1 MDGSACAALFVAAGF
16 DRNKIHFSFPA
27 HEQVEEVVDTLLNK
41 TNDDILLVDVS
52 VSEAFAER
60 VGASGRVEIIDH
72 HKGALPLA
80 RFDWCEIERENQ
92 RSGAMMFYDWLMK
105 QDDIYKDSV
114 WQYRDFVKAV
124 DDYDRWVH
132 EIPESK
138 TLATFHY
145 VLGQRLFL
153 DRFLKNPSLNLNE
166 AERYAIN
173 LESEK
178 KADFIERT
186 KKDAFI
192 RTFRLNDKDIRVGF
206 VLSSTYQSELGHAM
220 CQDLDL
226 DIDVAAIVGLH
237 KISLRS
243 EKGGDE
249 VDLSVIAKLNG
260 GGGHTSAAGCSLS
273 KVLDRDFLEM
283 VADNLK
289 WE

>member
-1 MDGSACAALFVAAGF
+1 
-16 DRNKIHFSFPA
+16 
-27 HEQVEEVVDTLLNK
+27 LNK

-52 VSEAFAER
+52 ISEGYAQKI
-60 VGASGRVEIIDH
+60 GSSGRVQIIDH

-80 RFDWCEIERENQ
+80 KFEWCEIEEHNE

-105 QDDIYKDSV
+105 QDGVYKGSV
-114 WQYRDFVKAV
+114 FMYRDFVKAV

-132 EIPESK
+132 EIPQSK
-138 TLATFHY
+138 SLATFHY
-145 VLGQRLFL
+145 VLGQRLFFE
-153 DRFLKNPSLNLNE
+153 RFLKNPSFFLTDQ
-166 AERYAIN
+166 ERYAIE
-173 LESEK
+173 LEAEK
-178 KADFIERT
+178 RNDFIQRT
-186 KKDAFI
+186 KRSAFV
-192 RTFRLNDKDIRVGF
+192 RTFTVNDKQIRVGF

-226 DIDVAAIVGLH
+226 DIDIAAIVGLH

-243 EKGGDE
+243 ERGAED

-260 GGGHTSAAGCSLS
+260 GGGHTSAAGCSLG
-273 KVLDRDFLEM
+273 KVLGGDLLEM